1 VGSIERALIS
11 VSDKKGIVEFCRAL
25 AELKIELVSTGGT
38 ASLLRDN
45 KIAVKDV
52 AELTGFPEM
61 MDGRVKTLHPKV
73 HGGILA
79 LRDNPAH
86 VAKMKE
92 HGILPIDLVV
102 VNLYPFEATVARGAP
117 FEEVVE
123 NIDIGGPS
131 MVRAAA
137 KNHQYVG
144 VVVDPTDYDSI
155 LSELRENDRSLSAP
169 TRFRLFR
176 KAFQHTA
183 RYDGAISN
191 YFSSLDDEKKPQ
203 RWGESFTL
211 QVAKIQ
217 DMRYGE
223 NPHQSAA
230 FYETQGESG
239 PSIARAHQIQGK
251 ELSFNNILDADAAL
265 STVLEFSD
273 IATVA
278 IKHNNP
284 CGVAL
289 SKQSLADSFRKAKA
303 CDPVSIFGGVI
314 AFNRPVDE
322 ETAKELKDIF
332 LEIVIAP
339 SFTAQA
345 KAVLSSAKRLL
356 NIRLLELD
364 ISQPQTG
371 GYDLRR
377 VRGGLLVQDWDI
389 GKVDVRSCK
398 VVTQRKPT
406 QEEYQALDF
415 AWRVCRHVKSNTI
428 VFAAPDQVL
437 GVGAGQMSRIDSTK
451 IAVMRAATHG
461 LDLKG
466 SAVASDAFYPFRDG
480 LDEAANAGAKSVIQP
495 GGSIKDDE
503 VINAAN
509 EHGVAMIFTG
519 MRHFRH

>member
-183 RYDGAISN
+183 
-191 YFSSLDDEKKPQ
+191 LV
-203 RWGESFTL
+203 RW
-211 QVAKIQ
+211 
-217 DMRYGE
+217 
-223 NPHQSAA
+223 
-230 FYETQGESG
+230 
-239 PSIARAHQIQGK
+239 
-251 ELSFNNILDADAAL
+251 
-265 STVLEFSD
+265 SD
-273 IATVA
+273 F
-278 IKHNNP
+278 K
-284 CGVAL
+284 L
-289 SKQSLADSFRKAKA
+289 F
-303 CDPVSIFGGVI
+303 
-314 AFNRPVDE
+314 
-322 ETAKELKDIF
+322 F
-332 LEIVIAP
+332 LP
-339 SFTAQA
+339 
-345 KAVLSSAKRLL
+345 R
-356 NIRLLELD
+356 
-364 ISQPQTG
+364 
-371 GYDLRR
+371 
-377 VRGGLLVQDWDI
+377 
-389 GKVDVRSCK
+389 
-398 VVTQRKPT
+398 
-406 QEEYQALDF
+406 
-415 AWRVCRHVKSNTI
+415 
-428 VFAAPDQVL
+428 
-437 GVGAGQMSRIDSTK
+437 
-451 IAVMRAATHG
+451 
-461 LDLKG
+461 
-466 SAVASDAFYPFRDG
+466 
-480 LDEAANAGAKSVIQP
+480 
-495 GGSIKDDE
+495 
-503 VINAAN
+503 
-509 EHGVAMIFTG
+509 
-519 MRHFRH
+519 